1 MKESAGA
8 PPRARDPGG
17 PEAAAGRWIE
27 LFVSKADDFAVPDGN
42 GGWLRTSRPLTVADV
57 ATGLAGGRS
66 ISIYSVG
73 PDGRAQTATI
83 DFDASDGLKLAR
95 LAAMAMIEAGVVAY
109 IEPSRGGRAHLVL
122 TIDDRLQAAVL
133 RRFMRWAL
141 VGAGIDPSNPKIE
154 LFPASDGAPEPG
166 RVGRCIRGPMMPNP
180 KNGMRCPLLDPQTMK
195 PLGRT
200 LQEIVAAVR
209 QAPAMRVIELAG
221 PEPEPTEP
229 VERTVPEHIR
239 EFNDTYT
246 VSDVLRELWGMEN
259 AEPGRS
265 IRCPAHDDVHPSL
278 SIFSDDRRVLCYSPD
293 CLLHNDGRGRD
304 AYDLFGLSSV
314 PEERGR

>member
-8 PPRARDPGG
+8 PPRARDPRG

-27 LFVSKADDFAVPDGN
+27 LFVSNADDFAVPDGN

-57 ATGLAGGRS
+57 TVGLAGGQS
-66 ISIYSVG
+66 VSIYSVG

-95 LAAMAMIEAGVVAY
+95 LVAMAMIEAGVVAY

-141 VGAGIDPSNPKIE
+141 AGAGIDPSNPKIE

-180 KNGMRCPLLDPQTMK
+180 KNGISYPLLDPRTME

-200 LQEIVAAVR
+200 FDEILAAIA
-209 QAPAMRVIELAG
+209 QARASLIVELAG
-221 PEPEPTEP
+221 PEPEAKPSVARNTPPKIAAFNEAYP
-229 VERTVPEHIR
+229 V
-239 EFNDTYT
+239 
-246 VSDVLRELWGMEN
+246 SSVLEELWGVEN

-278 SIFSDDRRVLCYSPD
+278 AIFDDDRRVLCYAPE
-293 CLLHNDGRGRD
+293 CVLNNDGRGRD
-304 AYDLFGLSSV
+304 AYDLFQLSPIPV
-314 PEERGR
+314 VRP